1 MRFWNCF
8 RFELAPKRAAAAIAT
23 VCLCVTSAAA
33 EGRPRHR
40 PIGPVVVRDPVP
52 YWRQYFGPPTSYGS
66 PYYRMMAP
74 RYFAPPPPYVGY
86 GYNSYGYNGYGY
98 GSAAGY
104 VYPGPYVGFGVTAP
118 APLYRTQ
125 AAPRVDLSN
134 PALQET
140 LLENQLRWGTELPP
154 NAFPSQTRVRVRPST
169 PEKQAKSIHAQ
180 AEGDVYM
187 KRLRFL
193 NAYEK
198 FKYAVGVA
206 NDRPEPYFRLAYA
219 LAAIGS
225 YDSAVK
231 YLKQGIT
238 LDPQWPVHGEKLIG
252 VFGDD
257 NRLAILSLIERVTGW
272 VRDDIRDPDRLF
284 LMGVLLHFN
293 DDNRAGQFFE
303 AAYRLAGGGDH
314 LLVFLQ
320 PQLDARENAAA
331 AECKHPDDPATER
344 RSGARRATADDRS
357 DSRSGNRT
365 SGHADSA
372 IGPDSRRGFAEEP
385 RSDRSTSKHRRSD
398 PKAHSVVSSAGSYS
412 GGTRDETDRSAGKR
426 LAAAAIAGAGRPDA
440 ESAIQFANAG
450 TCGRT
455 FAFPD
460 TQLQHD
466 SSDSLDRPR

>member
-1 MRFWNCF
+1 M
-8 RFELAPKRAAAAIAT
+8 
-23 VCLCVTSAAA
+23 
-33 EGRPRHR
+33 
-40 PIGPVVVRDPVP
+40 
-52 YWRQYFGPPTSYGS
+52 
-66 PYYRMMAP
+66 
-74 RYFAPPPPYVGY
+74 
-86 GYNSYGYNGYGY
+86 
-98 GSAAGY
+98 
-104 VYPGPYVGFGVTAP
+104 
-118 APLYRTQ
+118 
-125 AAPRVDLSN
+125 
-134 PALQET
+134 
-140 LLENQLRWGTELPP
+140 
-154 NAFPSQTRVRVRPST
+154 RVRPST

-225 YDSAVK
+225 YESAVK

-238 LDPQWPVHGEKLIG
+238 LDPQWPAHGEKLIG

-293 DDNRAGQFFE
+293 DDNRSGQFFE

-320 PQLDARENAAA
+320 PQLDARDNGAAA
-331 AECKHPDDPATER
+331 GSQGPGRPAMGLR
-344 RSGARRATADDRS
+344 PRRRAAAVDRP
-357 DSRSGNRT
+357 DSRSGTHT

-372 IGPDSRRGFAEEP
+372 LWARLPARLGP
-385 RSDRSTSKHRRSD
+385 RSPAPTGPPRNTVALRHATVTPAPNLVPPAPESTAPAPTTRRLPPRRRRLRRRTVFHCRHCRHRPTRSPIRNRIRKHPPRAGAFAHPNTQHQHDRS
-398 PKAHSVVSSAGSYS
+398 
-412 GGTRDETDRSAGKR
+412 
-426 LAAAAIAGAGRPDA
+426 
-440 ESAIQFANAG
+440 N
-450 TCGRT
+450 
-455 FAFPD
+455 
-460 TQLQHD
+460 
-466 SSDSLDRPR
+466 SLK